1 MEKLTEKGL
10 THALKSAGKTRKR
23 KKDKTGAGKNGDT
36 KAGGDAID
44 PAAPTALE
52 ATAGSA
58 ANGGGDGSGSKSNG
72 TAGSIKSPLT
82 AGLTNK
88 VLEDERVKNK
98 RRKVEMSDN
107 LKSLFS
113 KEEKSRLG
121 KNDFMSRGYSIP
133 GGK

>member
-1 MEKLTEKGL
+1 MEKLAEKGL

-36 KAGGDAID
+36 KEGSNAID
-44 PAAPTALE
+44 PAAPAAQA

-58 ANGGGDGSGSKSNG
+58 ASDGGSGSNSNG
-72 TAGSIKSPLT
+72 TAGNIKSSLT

-88 VLEDERVKNK
+88 VLEDERVKSK

-113 KEEKSRLG
+113 KEEKTKLG

>member
-1 MEKLTEKGL
+1 MEKLAEKGL

-23 KKDKTGAGKNGDT
+23 KRDKTGAGKNGDT
-36 KAGGDAID
+36 KEGSNAID
-44 PAAPTALE
+44 PAAPAALA
-52 ATAGSA
+52 ATAGGA
-58 ANGGGDGSGSKSNG
+58 AGGDGGSGNNSNG
-72 TAGSIKSPLT
+72 TAGNIKSSLA

-88 VLEDERVKNK
+88 VLEDERIKSK

-113 KEEKSRLG
+113 KEEKTKLG